1 MPDGSGST
9 SRRGEK
15 TACVG
20 TWVRPEV
27 KRDVKAAAER
37 QGVTIAEYL
46 RQLVHETTRR
56 GEKAAAA

>member
-1 MPDGSGST
+1 MPNGSGST

-46 RQLVHETTRR
+46 RQLVHETTRQD
-56 GEKAAAA
+56 ELTAA

>member
-1 MPDGSGST
+1 MPNGSGST

-37 QGVTIAEYL
+37 QGITIAEYL
-46 RQLVHETTRR
+46 RQVVHETTRQD
-56 GEKAAAA
+56 ELATA

>member
-1 MPDGSGST
+1 MPNGSGST

-46 RQLVHETTRR
+46 RRLVHETTRQD
-56 GEKAAAA
+56 ELAAA